1 MLLQIQM
8 AGSEDLESTSRRS
21 SVIADK
27 VSTHIQRVSSKKC
40 GIRILTFVSKY
51 KELKSIC

>member
-1 MLLQIQM
+1 MLLQIQI
-8 AGSEDLESTSRRS
+8 ADSEDPDSTSRRS

-27 VSTHIQRVSSKKC
+27 VSAHIQRVSKKC
-40 GIRILTFVSKY
+40 GIKILTFGSKY